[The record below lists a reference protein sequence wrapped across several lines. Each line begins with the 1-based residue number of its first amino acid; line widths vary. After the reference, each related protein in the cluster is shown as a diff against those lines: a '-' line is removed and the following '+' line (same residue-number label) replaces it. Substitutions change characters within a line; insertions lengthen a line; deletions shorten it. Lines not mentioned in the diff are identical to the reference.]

1 MRRVG
6 VISSVC
12 LVAAIAATMAIGAP
26 SDQTVDLAV
35 VGVQARIG
43 GDLVQSSGVVIDA
56 DDGLVLTSAHSIW
69 GATELRLATHVGML
83 HGRIVA
89 RAPCTDIALLE
100 TQPRIPGLAELS
112 GTTAP
117 IEHPLDVA
125 ARGPDGRLSHLHRP
139 LPEWASGAPV
149 VDADGRIA
157 GIAEAARGRRSTVVP
172 WARISE
178 RLDELRPDARRI
190 FVGWRDEY
198 GCAPRLNAITAARH
212 PGFRPID
219 AVLNAPVPATRLPG
233 TEELDR

>member
-6 VISSVC
+6 VISGVC
-12 LVAAIAATMAIGAP
+12 VIAAIAAAMAVGAP
-26 SDQTVDLAV
+26 RDQTVDLAV
-35 VGVQARIG
+35 VGVEARIG

-56 DDGLVLTSAHSIW
+56 DAGLVLTSAHSIW

-100 TQPRIPGLAELS
+100 TQPRIPGLAALS

-117 IEHPLDVA
+117 IDHPLDVA
-125 ARGPDGRLSHLHRP
+125 ARGPDGTLSHLHRP
-139 LPEWASGAPV
+139 LPDWASGAPII
-149 VDADGRIA
+149 DSDGRIA
-157 GIAEAARGRRSTVVP
+157 GIAEAAQGRRSTVVP
-172 WARISE
+172 WALIRE
-178 RLDELRPDARRI
+178 RLDQLRPDERRI

-198 GCAPRLNAITAARH
+198 GCAPRLHAVTKARH

-233 TEELDR
+233 TEELDG